1 MNLLF
6 YLILFASLG
15 YEVLATPIQDR
26 PTANAHKKR
35 SFRVERIKQDEY
47 VRNSPGALSKAYNKF
62 GITAYA
68 MEGGDR
74 HDFQPFFTATIS
86 KSASTTSN
94 YASSASASSTA
105 DTGEEGTVSATSVKG
120 GSEYVSPVLIGG
132 QNITMDFDTGSA
144 DMWVINS
151 ELPSSMTEGHTIYSP
166 SKSSTYKNVTGEFKI
181 EYGDLSYAYGSLA
194 KDTVSIGGA
203 VVKDQV
209 FGLPTDVSSAFISDT
224 SSNGLVG
231 LSFSSINSF
240 NPGPQKT
247 FFDNIAPDLELPVF
261 TSLLRSEGG
270 LYEFGTIDHSLYTG
284 AMGNISVDSSNGFW
298 QFKTTGYGVNSK
310 GKPTVQINNT
320 AICDTGTTLML
331 VSPAIVTDYYSR
343 VSGSGYLNSIG
354 GYVYP
359 CDTDLPDLTIGF
371 EHQLNATI
379 SGSDLGYEA
388 VGTNT
393 TTGET
398 MCYGGLQSSAG
409 SDFQIFG
416 DIFLKAFYVVFD
428 QRGPS
433 LGIASPAS

>member
-6 YLILFASLG
+6 SLVLFTSLG
-15 YEVLATPIQDR
+15 YNVLAAPFQHR
-26 PTANAHKKR
+26 STAAGHKKR
-35 SFRVERIKQDEY
+35 SFRVERIKHNDY

-62 GITAYA
+62 GITAYP
-68 MEGGDR
+68 MEGGDQ
-74 HDFQPFFTATIS
+74 HDFEPFFTASS
-86 KSASTTSN
+86 KSTLVISDCASP
-94 YASSASASSTA
+94 ASPSTTA
-105 DTGEEGTVSATSVKG
+105 DTAEEGTVSATSVKG

-144 DMWVINS
+144 DMWVMNT
-151 ELPSSMTEGHTIYSP
+151 ELPSSMTEGHTLYNASE
-166 SKSSTYKNVTGEFKI
+166 SSTYKNVTGEFKI
-181 EYGDLSYAYGSLA
+181 AYGDLSYASGSLA

-203 VVKDQV
+203 EVKNQV
-209 FGLPTDVSSAFISDT
+209 FGLPTKVSSSFISDT
-224 SSNGLVG
+224 YSNGMVG

-240 NPGPQKT
+240 DPGPQKT

-284 AMGNISVDSSNGFW
+284 KMRNISVDSSNGFW
-298 QFKTTGYGVNSK
+298 QFNTTGYGVNSN
-310 GKPTVQINNT
+310 GSTTVGSNST

-331 VSPAIVTDYYSR
+331 VTPDIVSLFYSA
-343 VSGSGYLNSIG
+343 VNGSGYLNSVG

-359 CDTDLPDLTIGF
+359 CDTDLPDLTIGIG
-371 EHQLNATI
+371 HDMNATI
-379 SGSDLGYEA
+379 PGSALGYEQ

-393 TTGET
+393 TTGKT
-398 MCYGGLQSSAG
+398 ICYGGVQSSAG

-433 LGIASPAS
+433 LGIAYPSS